1 MSNLLVILKN
11 SFINNTGINSLANGI
26 NGGKEKKKLL
36 FSTFMLI
43 FIGAL
48 ICFMSTT
55 YSLMMAEALQ
65 EIGYLDLLLVMAI
78 LVSCMLGLFT
88 SIYKAQGVLFNAKDY
103 DLLMSLPIKNTTILA
118 SKIISLMS
126 INFIS
131 SALILIP
138 ASIVY
143 FRYNGSLSWMYFL
156 ILTISLIFVP
166 MIPIVAASIIAVII
180 TFISSRFKHKN
191 IATVIVGMIILLGIM
206 AVSFNS
212 QKYVNEF
219 IANSESIVNGLS
231 SIYPPALY
239 LKNALI
245 NIDFISLVKFIIISI
260 IPFMIFIFVFSK
272 TFKIINGKLS
282 ETYRRANYK
291 VGSLEEKSILK
302 ALMIQELRRYIA
314 TPIYIFNTAFAMV
327 LLVAAS
333 VVNLFLSREQI
344 LVLLGYQGMEDLIP
358 MMALVLMVFTI
369 GLSCTTNS
377 SISLEGNR
385 LWIIK
390 SLPIDTVKIFKGKIL
405 MNLIIT
411 VPATIISNILLFI
424 GLNYEIKYLI
434 FNLVISLI
442 FSLLSPGVGLIG
454 NLYFPKLDWKN
465 PTVVV
470 KQSTSVF
477 ITMVF
482 VMATIGLGIGAVY
495 LFRISNFIMFLSI
508 VAIILLVM
516 LVVGWEVLINQ
527 GVTKFKEL

>member
-1 MSNLLVILKN
+1 
-11 SFINNTGINSLANGI
+11 
-26 NGGKEKKKLL
+26 
-36 FSTFMLI
+36 
-43 FIGAL
+43 
-48 ICFMSTT
+48 
-55 YSLMMAEALQ
+55 
-65 EIGYLDLLLVMAI
+65 
-78 LVSCMLGLFT
+78 MLGLFT

-166 MIPIVAASIIAVII
+166 MIPIVAASIIAFII

-390 SLPIDTVKIFKGKIL
+390 SLPIDTVKIL
-405 MNLIIT
+405 
-411 VPATIISNILLFI
+411 
-424 GLNYEIKYLI
+424 
-434 FNLVISLI
+434 
-442 FSLLSPGVGLIG
+442 SLLQ
-454 NLYFPKLDWKN
+454 D
-465 PTVVV
+465 
-470 KQSTSVF
+470 
-477 ITMVF
+477 
-482 VMATIGLGIGAVY
+482 
-495 LFRISNFIMFLSI
+495 
-508 VAIILLVM
+508 
-516 LVVGWEVLINQ
+516 
-527 GVTKFKEL
+527 

>member
-103 DLLMSLPIKNTTILA
+103 DLLMSLPIKNSTILA

-180 TFISSRFKHKN
+180 TLISSRFKHN
-191 IATVIVGMIILLGIM
+191 FTC
-206 AVSFNS
+206 
-212 QKYVNEF
+212 Y
-219 IANSESIVNGLS
+219 
-231 SIYPPALY
+231 Y
-239 LKNALI
+239 
-245 NIDFISLVKFIIISI
+245 
-260 IPFMIFIFVFSK
+260 
-272 TFKIINGKLS
+272 
-282 ETYRRANYK
+282 
-291 VGSLEEKSILK
+291 GSLI
-302 ALMIQELRRYIA
+302 
-314 TPIYIFNTAFAMV
+314 
-327 LLVAAS
+327 
-333 VVNLFLSREQI
+333 
-344 LVLLGYQGMEDLIP
+344 
-358 MMALVLMVFTI
+358 
-369 GLSCTTNS
+369 
-377 SISLEGNR
+377 
-385 LWIIK
+385 
-390 SLPIDTVKIFKGKIL
+390 
-405 MNLIIT
+405 
-411 VPATIISNILLFI
+411 
-424 GLNYEIKYLI
+424 
-434 FNLVISLI
+434 
-442 FSLLSPGVGLIG
+442 
-454 NLYFPKLDWKN
+454 
-465 PTVVV
+465 
-470 KQSTSVF
+470 
-477 ITMVF
+477 
-482 VMATIGLGIGAVY
+482 
-495 LFRISNFIMFLSI
+495 
-508 VAIILLVM
+508 
-516 LVVGWEVLINQ
+516 
-527 GVTKFKEL
+527 